1 MRSYPELPE
10 RVSLA
15 NRSIIMKMA
24 DLEKVSGGGEGPVIR
39 APDTNVGI
47 DHTGTSIDK
56 DPQYRPYTMEFMF
69 DGINVSYSFI

>member
-1 MRSYPELPE
+1 
-10 RVSLA
+10 
-15 NRSIIMKMA
+15 MA

-39 APDTNVGI
+39 APETNVGI
-47 DHTGTSIDK
+47 NHTGTSIDK